1 MADVADVSAAIV
13 TLIAGALYPNGT
25 GQASAITAPCKV
37 FPGWPNSTSL
47 DADLRAGTV
56 QVSVYPQPNIER
68 VTTRY
73 PQAWQT
79 QTTTTPTLTAT
90 VNANTVTIG
99 GTVTVGHYV
108 TLIVKN
114 LAYSYAAQAG
124 DTLATVA
131 AALAA
136 LINPTTPASAVGDV
150 ITLSATANGRIVA
163 RTGAPG
169 TIMRELRRQQR
180 GYQIIIW
187 ASSNAL
193 RSAAANVIDQAMSAT
208 DFVTM
213 PDQTAAWLV
222 YRSSND
228 SDQQERALLY
238 RRDIFFWAEYAT
250 TQVITGY
257 PVTSFKTQIE
267 LDPASQPDFTSAAW
281 TGFAPVINPVS

>member
-1 MADVADVSAAIV
+1 VADISDVSNALV
-13 TLIAGALYPNGT
+13 TLIANALYPNGT

-37 FPGWPNSTSL
+37 FPGWPNSTNL

-79 QTTTTPTLTAT
+79 QTTTTPTLTAA
-90 VNANTVTIG
+90 VNANTVTLG

-114 LAYSYAAQAG
+114 LAYSYAAQSG
-124 DTLATVA
+124 DTLSTVA

-136 LINPTTPASAVGDV
+136 LINPTTPASAVGPV
-150 ITLSATANGRIVA
+150 ITFPATAAGRIIA

-169 TIMRELRRQQR
+169 TVMRELRRQQR

-187 ASSNAL
+187 APSNAL
-193 RSAAANVIDQAMSAT
+193 RSAAASVVDQIMSTT

-213 PDQTAAWLV
+213 PDQTAAWLL

-228 SDQQERALLY
+228 SDMQERALLY

-250 TQVITGY
+250 TQIATGY
-257 PVTSFKTQIE
+257 PVTSFQTQIE
-267 LDPASQPDFTSAAW
+267 LDPANTPDFTAAAW